1 MHIRKTNTI
10 YKTMIRKTLTKCLLL
25 LGVLFLTYATAW
37 GDSTYKLTQVTEV
50 AAGNRYVLVEN
61 GHALTTLDKD
71 KKAIKSTTTF
81 STTGLTGTE
90 TYVWSLEST
99 TGGFYMKMSDNKYLN
114 NSSGTDMKAENSG
127 LSVWT
132 FSFTAGVALIS
143 NSSNS
148 NRFIGNN
155 GENYYKAYATSGLD
169 TYPHNFTVYQVEE
182 DLTPATYTVTY
193 HVGDNNYNVNRD
205 KGETLSLDAPAAI
218 GGMDFAGWSSSNDVT
233 APVWVANSTTVKGDM
248 ELYAF
253 FTIVAPTEGYYLVE
267 SSQDDWRGD
276 YLIAYSSTLFA
287 DGRKAGTG
295 SGGICAYDVNVNPDT
310 HLSGKVIDV
319 EWGDTYNVSLLAVND
334 NNLSSGYVLKTKDSR
349 YTYCNSG
356 SMDDTSSKTT
366 ANGHPFS
373 ITFNSS
379 SNISISS
386 SSYTLQYESTNNV
399 FRFYSSTY
407 APVYLYKR
415 AGMPG
420 VYSLGKSKS
429 LNIGSAKYNTY
440 CSNEGLDFS
449 GTGAKV
455 YKAKVVGN
463 AVKLT
468 EIEGGVV
475 PANTGVLVYKDVNET
490 VTLNIPVTLTDVT
503 VTDNELI
510 GVTAV
515 TTIPWEVDGK
525 YNYIL
530 QKDTEDGKAKF
541 FKATGKKLVANRAYL
556 STAYDVND
564 SGALEMVFEG
574 EEEDVTGV
582 MSVAKPQTTVKL
594 EVYNLAGLRVAQ
606 PTKGIYL
613 VNGKKYIVK

>member
-1 MHIRKTNTI
+1 MTI
-10 YKTMIRKTLTKCLLL
+10 KFFTRNLLL
-25 LGVLFLTYATAW
+25 LSMLFVSITAW
-37 GDSTYKLTQVTEV
+37 GDTTYKLTQVTSV
-50 AAGNRYVLVEN
+50 TAGNKYVFVEN

-71 KKAIKSTTTF
+71 IKAIKSTTTF

-90 TYVWSLEST
+90 AYVWSLEST

-114 NSSGTDMKAENSG
+114 NSTSTEMKAENSG
-127 LSVWT
+127 SSVWT

-205 KGETLSLDAPAAI
+205 KGETLSLDDPVAI
-218 GGMDFAGWSSSNDVT
+218 GGMDFAGWSSSDDVT
-233 APVWVANSTTVKGDM
+233 APVWVANSTTVTDDM

-267 SSQDDWRGD
+267 ASQDDWRGD

-407 APVYLYKR
+407 EPVYLYKR
-415 AGMPG
+415 QGMPG

-429 LNIGSAKYNTY
+429 VTITTAKYATY
-440 CSNEGLDFS
+440 CSDEGLDFS

-455 YKAKVVGN
+455 YKAKVTGSS
-463 AVKLT
+463 VKLT
-468 EIEGGVV
+468 EITGGIV
-475 PANTGVLVYKDVNET
+475 PANTGVMVYKDVAATENLS
-490 VTLNIPVTLTDVT
+490 VPVTLTDVT
-503 VTDNELI
+503 VTDNELVGI
-510 GVTAV
+510 TEETTVPWTA
-515 TTIPWEVDGK
+515 DGK

-530 QKDTEDGKAKF
+530 QKQTGDETPKF
-541 FKATGKKLVANRAYL
+541 YKATGKKLVANRAYL
-556 STAYDVND
+556 STTYDVA
-564 SGALEMVFEG
+564 SGRGLDIVFEG
-574 EEEDVTGV
+574 EEEEDDVTGV
-582 MSVAKPQTTVKL
+582 ASVARPQATNNHCYDLQGRQVM
-594 EVYNLAGLRVAQ
+594 Q
-606 PTKGIYL
+606 PTQKGLYI
-613 VNGKKYIVK
+613 VNGKKYVVK

>member
-1 MHIRKTNTI
+1 MKS
-10 YKTMIRKTLTKCLLL
+10 KFLTRNLLL
-25 LGVLFLTYATAW
+25 LGMLFVSITTW
-37 GDSTYKLTQVTEV
+37 GDTTYKLTQVTSV
-50 AAGNRYVLVEN
+50 TAGNKYVFVEN
-61 GHALTTLDKD
+61 GNALLTTVSS
-71 KKAIKSTTTF
+71 KAVQSTTTY
-81 STTGLTGTE
+81 STTGLTGSENYIWT
-90 TYVWSLEST
+90 LESA

-127 LSVWT
+127 SSVWT

-193 HVGDNNYNVNRD
+193 HVGDNNYHVDRTN
-205 KGETLSLDAPAAI
+205 GTALSLDEPAAI
-218 GGMDFAGWSSSNDVT
+218 GGMEFAGWSSSNDV
-233 APVWVANSTTVKGDM
+233 ASPVWVANSAIVTGDM
-248 ELYAF
+248 ELWAL
-253 FTIVAPTEGYYLVE
+253 FTISEPTEGYYLVE
-267 SSQDDWRGD
+267 EAQDDWRGD

-407 APVYLYKR
+407 EPVYLYKR
-415 AGMPG
+415 QGMPG

-429 LNIGSAKYNTY
+429 VTITTAKYATY
-440 CSNEGLDFS
+440 CSDEGLDFS

-455 YKAKVVGN
+455 YKAKVTGSS
-463 AVKLT
+463 VKLT
-468 EIEGGVV
+468 EITGGIV
-475 PANTGVLVYKDVNET
+475 PANTGVMVYKDVAATENLS
-490 VTLNIPVTLTDVT
+490 VPVTLTDAT
-503 VTDNELI
+503 VTDNELVGI
-510 GVTAV
+510 TEE
-515 TTIPWEVDGK
+515 TTVSWTTDGK

-530 QKDTEDGKAKF
+530 QKQGGDETPKF
-541 FKATGKKLVANRAYL
+541 YKATGKKLVTNRAYL
-556 STAYDVND
+556 STTYNVA
-564 SGALEMVFEG
+564 SGRGLDIVFEG
-574 EEEDVTGV
+574 EEEEGDVTGV
-582 MSVAKPQTTVKL
+582 ASVARPQATNNHCYDLQGRQVM
-594 EVYNLAGLRVAQ
+594 Q
-606 PTKGIYL
+606 PTQKGLYI
-613 VNGKKYIVK
+613 VTGKKYVVK

>member
-1 MHIRKTNTI
+1 MKSKFFTRN
-10 YKTMIRKTLTKCLLL
+10 LLL
-25 LGVLFLTYATAW
+25 LGMLFVSITAW
-37 GDSTYKLTQVTEV
+37 GDTTYKLTQVTSV
-50 AAGNRYVLVEN
+50 TAGNKYVFVEN
-61 GHALTTLDKD
+61 GNALTTLDKD

-90 TYVWSLEST
+90 AYVWSLEST

-114 NSSGTDMKAENSG
+114 NSTSTEMKAENSG
-127 LSVWT
+127 SSVWT

-182 DLTPATYTVTY
+182 DSTPATYTVTY

-205 KGETLSLDAPAAI
+205 KGETLSLDDPVAI
-218 GGMDFAGWSSSNDVT
+218 GGMDFAGWSSSDDVT
-233 APVWVANSTTVKGDM
+233 APVWVANSTTVTDDM

-267 SSQDDWRGD
+267 ASQDDWRGD

-407 APVYLYKR
+407 EPVYLYKR
-415 AGMPG
+415 QGMPG

-429 LNIGSAKYNTY
+429 VTITTAKYATY
-440 CSNEGLDFS
+440 CSDEGLDFS

-455 YKAKVVGN
+455 YKAKVTGSS
-463 AVKLT
+463 VKLT
-468 EIEGGVV
+468 EITGGIV
-475 PANTGVLVYKDVNET
+475 PANTGVMVYKDVAATENLS
-490 VTLNIPVTLTDVT
+490 VPVTLTDVT
-503 VTDNELI
+503 VTDNELVGI
-510 GVTAV
+510 TEETTVPWTA
-515 TTIPWEVDGK
+515 DGK

-530 QKDTEDGKAKF
+530 QKQTGDETPKF
-541 FKATGKKLVANRAYL
+541 YKATGKKLVANRAYL
-556 STAYDVND
+556 STTYDVA
-564 SGALEMVFEG
+564 SGRGLDIVFEG
-574 EEEDVTGV
+574 EEEEDDVTGV
-582 MSVAKPQTTVKL
+582 ASVARPQATNKHCYDLQGRQVM
-594 EVYNLAGLRVAQ
+594 Q
-606 PTKGIYL
+606 PTQKGLYI

>member
-1 MHIRKTNTI
+1 MKS
-10 YKTMIRKTLTKCLLL
+10 KFLTRNLLL
-25 LGVLFLTYATAW
+25 LGMLFVSITAW
-37 GDSTYKLTQVTEV
+37 GDTTYKLTQVTEV
-50 AAGNRYVLVEN
+50 AAGNKYVFVEN
-61 GHALTTLDKD
+61 SHALIPSILSY
-71 KKAIKSTTTF
+71 AVESTPSFNT
-81 STTGLTGTE
+81 SDLTGSENYICT
-90 TYVWSLEST
+90 LESA
-99 TGGFYMKMSDNKYLN
+99 TGGFYIKMSTGKYLN
-114 NSSGTDMKAENSG
+114 NTSSGSGNMSLGNSG
-127 LSVWT
+127 SSIW
-132 FSFTAGVALIS
+132 SFAFTDGVALITNKS
-143 NSSNS
+143 NE
-148 NRFIGNN
+148 NRFLGNTAYN
-155 GENYYKAYATSGLD
+155 TYKTYATSSLGNYAHD
-169 TYPHNFTVYQVEE
+169 FIVYQVEE

-205 KGETLSLDAPAAI
+205 KGETLSLDDPAAI
-218 GGMDFAGWSSSNDVT
+218 GGMDFAGWSSSDDVT

-267 SSQDDWRGD
+267 SSLDDWRGD

-310 HLSGKVIDV
+310 HLSGKVIDA

-407 APVYLYKR
+407 EPVYLYKR
-415 AGMPG
+415 QGMPG

-429 LNIGSAKYNTY
+429 VTITTAKYATY
-440 CSNEGLDFS
+440 CSDEGLDFS

-455 YKAKVVGN
+455 YKAKVTGSS
-463 AVKLT
+463 VKLT
-468 EIEGGVV
+468 EITGGIV
-475 PANTGVLVYKDVNET
+475 PANTGVMVYKDVASTENLS
-490 VTLNIPVTLTDVT
+490 VPVTLTDAT
-503 VTDNELI
+503 VTDNELVGI
-510 GVTAV
+510 TVETEVPWTA
-515 TTIPWEVDGK
+515 DGK

-530 QKDTEDGKAKF
+530 QKQTGDETPKF
-541 FKATGKKLVANRAYL
+541 YKATGKKLVANRAYL
-556 STAYDVND
+556 STTYDVA
-564 SGALEMVFEG
+564 SGRGLDIVFEG
-574 EEEDVTGV
+574 EEEEDDVTGV
-582 MSVAKPQTTVKL
+582 SSVAKPQATNKHCYDLQGRQVM
-594 EVYNLAGLRVAQ
+594 Q
-606 PTKGIYL
+606 PTQKGLYI
-613 VNGKKYIVK
+613 VNGKKYVVK

>member
-1 MHIRKTNTI
+1 MKS
-10 YKTMIRKTLTKCLLL
+10 KFLTRNLLL
-25 LGVLFLTYATAW
+25 LSMLFVSITAW
-37 GDSTYKLTQVTEV
+37 GDTTYKLTQVTEV
-50 AAGNRYVLVEN
+50 AAGNKYVFVEN
-61 GHALTTLDKD
+61 GNALIASISSSALQ
-71 KKAIKSTTTF
+71 STTTY
-81 STTGLTGTE
+81 STSGLTGSENYIWT
-90 TYVWSLEST
+90 LESA
-99 TGGFYMKMSDNKYLN
+99 TGGFYIKKN
-114 NSSGTDMKAENSG
+114 NSNYLHNESGTDMSLTSKVAKTSIWHFN
-127 LSVWT
+127 
-132 FSFTAGVALIS
+132 FSDDVALIT
-143 NSSNS
+143 NTKNS

-155 GENYYKAYATSGLD
+155 EGTAYKAYVNDAIGLAG
-169 TYPHNFTVYQVEE
+169 YPHHDFTVYLVEE

-205 KGETLSLDAPAAI
+205 KGETLSLDDPVAI
-218 GGMDFAGWSSSNDVT
+218 GGMDFAGWSSSDDVT
-233 APVWVANSTTVKGDM
+233 APVWVANSTTVTDDM

-267 SSQDDWRGD
+267 ASQDDWRGD

-407 APVYLYKR
+407 EPVYLYKR
-415 AGMPG
+415 QGMPG

-429 LNIGSAKYNTY
+429 VTITTAKYATY
-440 CSNEGLDFS
+440 CSDEGLDFS

-455 YKAKVVGN
+455 YKAKVMGSS
-463 AVKLT
+463 VKLT
-468 EIEGGVV
+468 EITGGIV
-475 PANTGVLVYKDVNET
+475 PANTGVMVYKDVAATENLS
-490 VTLNIPVTLTDVT
+490 VPVTLTDAT
-503 VTDNELI
+503 VTDNELVGI
-510 GVTAV
+510 TEETTVPWTA
-515 TTIPWEVDGK
+515 DGK

-530 QKDTEDGKAKF
+530 QKQTGDETPKF
-541 FKATGKKLVANRAYL
+541 YKATGKKLVANRAYL
-556 STAYDVND
+556 STTYDVA
-564 SGALEMVFEG
+564 SGRGLDIVFEG
-574 EEEDVTGV
+574 EEEEDDVTGV
-582 MSVAKPQTTVKL
+582 ASVARPQATNNHCYDLQGRQVM
-594 EVYNLAGLRVAQ
+594 Q
-606 PTKGIYL
+606 PTQKGLYI
-613 VNGKKYIVK
+613 VNGKKYVVK

>member
-50 AAGNRYVLVEN
+50 AAGNRYVFVEGGN
-61 GHALTTLDKD
+61 ALIASISSNAVQL
-71 KKAIKSTTTF
+71 
-81 STTGLTGTE
+81 TTGLTGSENYIWTLQ
-90 TYVWSLEST
+90 SAS
-99 TGGFYMKMSDNKYLN
+99 GGFYMKMSTGKYLN
-114 NSSGTDMKAENSG
+114 NKTLGNGNMSSDNSV
-127 LSVWT
+127 SSIWT
-132 FSFTAGVALIS
+132 FAFTDGFALITNIS
-143 NSSNS
+143 NE
-148 NRFIGNN
+148 NRFLGNTS
-155 GENYYKAYATSGLD
+155 ENTYKTYSSSSLDYYS
-169 TYPHNFTVYQVEE
+169 HNFTVYLVEE
-182 DLTPATYTVTY
+182 EEGPAICNVSY
-193 HVGDNNYNVNRD
+193 HVGDDVYNVERAN
-205 KGETLSLDAPAAI
+205 GATLSLDDPSPI
-218 GGMDFAGWSSSNDVT
+218 GGMEFAGWSSSNDVT
-233 APVWVANSTTVKGDM
+233 SPVWVANSTVVNSDL
-248 ELYAF
+248 ELWAF
-253 FTIVAPTEGYYLVE
+253 FTIEAPTVGYYLVE
-267 SSQDDWRGD
+267 AAQDDWRGD

-287 DGRKAGTG
+287 DGRKGGTG
-295 SGGICAYDVNVNPDT
+295 TDGIAAENVMVNPGDK
-310 HLSGKVIDV
+310 LSGKVVDAS
-319 EWGDTYNVSLLAVND
+319 WGDAYSVSLLAVND
-334 NNLSSGYVLKTKDSR
+334 NNLASGYVLRTQDGKYNYCTASSSSWATTTTKS
-349 YTYCNSG
+349 
-356 SMDDTSSKTT
+356 T
-366 ANGHPFS
+366 AGNHPFTL
-373 ITFNSS
+373 TFNSS
-379 SNISISS
+379 SNITMAVHT
-386 SSYTLQYESTNNV
+386 YTLQYNTTSNW
-399 FRFYSSTY
+399 FHFYSSTY

-582 MSVAKPQTTVKL
+582 MSVAKPQTTVKQ